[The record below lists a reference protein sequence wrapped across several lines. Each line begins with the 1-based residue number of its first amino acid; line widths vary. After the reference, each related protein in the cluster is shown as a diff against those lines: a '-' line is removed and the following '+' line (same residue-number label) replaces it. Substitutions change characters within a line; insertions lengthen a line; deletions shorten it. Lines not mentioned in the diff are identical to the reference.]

1 MTPRDL
7 PEIVVEAAGST
18 AAHHRR
24 VANWLTLAVLAIT
37 AAAVLLVIFA
47 VPSDAKKKPRA
58 RIAAYTHIQ
67 TCKDTL
73 RGLYGHDDDIHRV
86 GVQTGAQSFGGWTS
100 YGRYSNTSVY
110 VWGAFNYSY
119 GKVVLYRGRCTGG
132 DFGADWFDN
141 G

>member
-47 VPSDAKKKPRA
+47 VPSDAKKPRA

-110 VWGAFNYSY
+110 VWGAFVYSY
-119 GKVVLYRGRCTGG
+119 GKVQLYRGRCTGG